1 MLHFSTVTCVKDKH
15 NSSFKVLSSL
25 VYLRGKSASW
35 LKIPAGSNSW
45 LLILKWSEEV
55 STDHTDRTEEA
66 PPEWRVQVMKLRG
79 YDSFQRN
86 MQIYTLMH
94 RGEGDVNHLNAK
106 YKDWYRL
113 LNRVWTNMSNDNCL
127 CITKPDSY
135 LGWRLPVCFLLCLKA
150 FPLTLKHNAIIHS
163 KCRDEEWTWNMSK
176 Y

>member
-113 LNRVWTNMSNDNCL
+113 LNRVWTNMRINDMFMHHKTRFISWL
-127 CITKPDSY
+127 KITSVFSAMFKGISFNP
-135 LGWRLPVCFLLCLKA
+135 K
-150 FPLTLKHNAIIHS
+150 T
-163 KCRDEEWTWNMSK
+163 
-176 Y
+176 